1 MDRQGMSPNSGTGLK
16 LLMGLKPSLLDSN
29 PILLPSGK
37 GGTVR
42 KDIKALSCFFRDWI
56 ENG

>member
-1 MDRQGMSPNSGTGLK
+1 MSPNSGTGLK